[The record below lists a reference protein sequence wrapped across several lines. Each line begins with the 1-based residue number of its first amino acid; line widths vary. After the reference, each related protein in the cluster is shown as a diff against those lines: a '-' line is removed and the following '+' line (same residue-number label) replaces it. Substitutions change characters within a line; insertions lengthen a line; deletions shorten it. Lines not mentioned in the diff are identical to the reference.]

1 VGRAAADPN
10 HTEERIGGT
19 GSGGGE
25 GQLLR
30 VLAEDRGCPV
40 FFSSHRLE
48 ELEQIAEYVGVFEHG
63 KLMVESRLDDI
74 KGDFRL
80 IAKVST
86 LTTID
91 RLWVDC
97 QRLAISGFWINRPA
111 SLKTL
116 FCYPSL
122 SQVMTV

>member
-1 VGRAAADPN
+1 MSR
-10 HTEERIGGT
+10 
-19 GSGGGE
+19 
-25 GQLLR
+25 L
-30 VLAEDRGCPV
+30 
-40 FFSSHRLE
+40 FSSHRLE

-91 RLWVDC
+91 RL
-97 QRLAISGFWINRPA
+97 
-111 SLKTL
+111 
-116 FCYPSL
+116 
-122 SQVMTV
+122 

>member
-1 VGRAAADPN
+1 MSR
-10 HTEERIGGT
+10 
-19 GSGGGE
+19 
-25 GQLLR
+25 L
-30 VLAEDRGCPV
+30 
-40 FFSSHRLE
+40 FSSHRLE

-97 QRLAISGFWINRPA
+97 QRLAISGFWIGRPA

-116 FCYPSL
+116 FCLSL
-122 SQVMTV
+122 LISGHDGIAIFRPPCGICIP